1 MPPRPLDLDVA
12 IYRDRVQ
19 VTNRA
24 TATFADQR
32 ATHEFSNAASVVAQP
47 RYLEDTIVRAIRQ
60 LAHEDRVRTN
70 GSDMRPH
77 VRPAP
82 NRASANRLGRP
93 QCRLGQSISKTTV
106 FMPDWCK
113 ALSTM

>member
-32 ATHEFSNAASVVAQP
+32 ANHEFSNAASSVKMS
-47 RYLEDTIVRAIRQ
+47 R
-60 LAHEDRVRTN
+60 
-70 GSDMRPH
+70 
-77 VRPAP
+77 
-82 NRASANRLGRP
+82 
-93 QCRLGQSISKTTV
+93 CTV
-106 FMPDWCK
+106 
-113 ALSTM
+113 TEIQV

>member
-32 ATHEFSNAASVVAQP
+32 ANHEFSNAASVVAEP

-60 LAHEDRVRTN
+60 LAHEDRAFMLC
-70 GSDMRPH
+70 DPIAH
-77 VRPAP
+77 VVGCETALDESERYIVE
-82 NRASANRLGRP
+82 SALH
-93 QCRLGQSISKTTV
+93 QSGMKTVV
-106 FMPDWCK
+106 FEID
-113 ALSTM
+113 